1 MHQTVREFF
10 LRPNG
15 YVTKSKFSMNN
26 DHDSH
31 LRISITC
38 IRYLMLCAAKSLQNE
53 PPNIESWDSE
63 HFEVYARYINE
74 RPFINY
80 ALSHLKT
87 HMDGCRQNPNISHFV
102 LQLAERLIS
111 SPAFFLLE
119 SWVSSNL
126 NWTQTTS
133 YEQSRAA
140 DNFRNQTLHAAI
152 RMRFPVVAEAL
163 LRAGAQVEARLQGKT
178 PLIVSAERGDDMTI
192 RLLIDWDADK
202 DAKDSNGGT
211 ALHHAASNGR
221 GSTIRML
228 VETLGADD
236 EAKNNN
242 GEMALHCASSNGHD
256 STVRMFVETLGAD
269 KEAKTS
275 KGETALHSAAW
286 NGHDSTIRML
296 VETLGADREAKNN
309 NGKTALHC
317 AASNGHDSTVR
328 MLVDPL
334 GADKE
339 AKNNNGGTALHYA
352 ASNGHDSTVRML
364 VETLGVD
371 KEAKDSQG
379 QTALHFAAVHCHE
392 STVQL
397 LANELD
403 ANR

>member
-15 YVTKSKFSMNN
+15 YVAKSKFSMSNN
-26 DHDSH
+26 HDSQ

-63 HFEVYARYINE
+63 HFEAYARYINE

-80 ALSHLKT
+80 ALSHLKN
-87 HMDGCRQNPNISHFV
+87 HMDGCRQDPNISHFV
-102 LQLAERLIS
+102 SQLAERLIG

-126 NWTQTTS
+126 NWTHTTS

-140 DNFRNQTLHAAI
+140 ENFRNQTLHAAI
-152 RMRFPVVAEAL
+152 RMRFTVVAEAL

-178 PLIVSAERGDDMTI
+178 PLIVSAVRGDDMTI
-192 RLLIDWDADK
+192 RLLIDWDAK
-202 DAKDSNGGT
+202 EAKDSKGGT
-211 ALHHAASNGR
+211 ALHH
-221 GSTIRML
+221 
-228 VETLGADD
+228 
-236 EAKNNN
+236 
-242 GEMALHCASSNGHD
+242 
-256 STVRMFVETLGAD
+256 
-269 KEAKTS
+269 
-275 KGETALHSAAW
+275 
-286 NGHDSTIRML
+286 
-296 VETLGADREAKNN
+296 
-309 NGKTALHC
+309 

-328 MLVDPL
+328 MLVETLGAYKEAKNDIGETALHHAASNGHNSTVYMLVETL

-339 AKNNNGGTALHYA
+339 AKNNQGETALHCAAWDGHDSTVRMLVETLGANKEAKDRYGGTALHDA
-352 ASNGHDSTVRML
+352 ASNGYDSTVRML

-397 LANELD
+397 LVNELD

>member
-15 YVTKSKFSMNN
+15 YVAKSKFSMSNN
-26 DHDSH
+26 HDSQ

-63 HFEVYARYINE
+63 HFEAYARYINE

-80 ALSHLKT
+80 ALSHLKN
-87 HMDGCRQNPNISHFV
+87 HMDGCRQDPNISHFV
-102 LQLAERLIS
+102 SQLAERLIG

-126 NWTQTTS
+126 NWTHTTS

-140 DNFRNQTLHAAI
+140 ENFRNQTLHAAI
-152 RMRFPVVAEAL
+152 RMRFTVVAEAL

-178 PLIVSAERGDDMTI
+178 PLIVSAVRGDDMTI
-192 RLLIDWDADK
+192 RLLIDWDAK
-202 DAKDSNGGT
+202 EAKDSKGGT
-211 ALHHAASNGR
+211 ALHHAASNGH
-221 GSTIRML
+221 
-228 VETLGADD
+228 
-236 EAKNNN
+236 N
-242 GEMALHCASSNGHD
+242 
-256 STVRMFVETLGAD
+256 STVYMLVETLGAD
-269 KEAKTS
+269 KEAKNNQ
-275 KGETALHSAAW
+275 GE
-286 NGHDSTIRML
+286 
-296 VETLGADREAKNN
+296 
-309 NGKTALHC
+309 TALHC
-317 AASNGHDSTVR
+317 AAWDGHDSTVR
-328 MLVDPL
+328 MLVETL
-334 GADKE
+334 GANKE
-339 AKNNNGGTALHYA
+339 AKDRYGGTALHDA
-352 ASNGHDSTVRML
+352 ASNGYDSTVRML

-397 LANELD
+397 LVNELD